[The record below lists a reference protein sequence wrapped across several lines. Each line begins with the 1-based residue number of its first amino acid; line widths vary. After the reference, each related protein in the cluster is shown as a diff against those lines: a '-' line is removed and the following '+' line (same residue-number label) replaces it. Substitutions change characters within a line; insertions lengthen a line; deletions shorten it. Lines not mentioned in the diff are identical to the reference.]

1 MVHGIVRVECGY
13 ECFNLFIN
21 RFVENFPSLHYV
33 SAGDLLLA
41 FDGDKAALERINV
54 ALDRGD
60 GISGNGAGWR
70 GNVEVGDGMLRL
82 TPYVGDRYL
91 IIRKVEGKTQV
102 EADFSERPSLHV
114 AGNLAH
120 GYGSSYHRFYTLNE
134 RGAEVLIEDVH
145 EFIEAREA
153 ERVAELA
160 FEEREDRANE
170 APRGS
175 NQWISVDD
183 WAKDNDDGR
192 KYGYVDEDDN
202 ESGYLGAATLAKLR
216 PGDLVFIDDDEDLD

>member
-1 MVHGIVRVECGY
+1 MENRIIRVECGH
-13 ECFNLFIN
+13 ECPHLFIN
-21 RFVENFPSLHYV
+21 RFVENFPSLQYV
-33 SAGDLLLA
+33 GAGDLLLA
-41 FDGDKAALERINV
+41 LGGDTAAVDRVNT
-54 ALDRGD
+54 ALDLGRGW
-60 GISGNGAGWR
+60 GGWR

-120 GYGSSYHRFYTLNE
+120 GYGSSYHRFYTLDDQGNE
-134 RGAEVLIEDVH
+134 AEIEDVH

-153 ERVAELA
+153 
-160 FEEREDRANE
+160 DRANE